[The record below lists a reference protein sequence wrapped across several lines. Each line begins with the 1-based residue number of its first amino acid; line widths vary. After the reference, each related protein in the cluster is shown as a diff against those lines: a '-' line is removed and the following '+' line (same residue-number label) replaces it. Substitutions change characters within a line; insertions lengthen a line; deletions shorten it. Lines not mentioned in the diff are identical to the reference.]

1 MNICLQAPEI
11 LQLICDQLPCEYRD
25 RKDVLAVALS
35 CRALLE
41 PALNRLWYTLPSFK
55 PIMTT
60 LPAGLWNVEKK
71 GGPNVFSKWMIVGLR
86 RAITPTD
93 LDRYMGFYAH
103 RIREVRLWN
112 LRMIWTPEA
121 WHGLQM
127 ATNWKH
133 GALSPSALKV
143 SWALTKETNFTLP
156 ADMLDPSFPFF
167 SLFLGPRT
175 TSISFDYNSE
185 VPVHATSI
193 GSAKNIPSALKELR
207 LNNINRTASGLLF
220 LGNHIRSSSW
230 DRLETLKIPNI
241 PPGTLAQLS
250 TLPCLATLE
259 VWSLSGIPLLHRYF
273 KRDLAASPAHL
284 STISSNAFRPLK
296 VLRIR
301 GVKTS
306 DFEALLQQLPPCNQ
320 IHTLKCTLDSIPS
333 SRNMKAL
340 LVSIRLHCNPASL
353 RKVGIHVFIADVVPQ
368 EEGVKAQVNAGID
381 LGPLLD
387 FAKLETLS
395 LNLSTTGVNLDPN
408 DIDHIVESFPSLVKL
423 KIDAETFDS
432 RVPCIDHNHVLQL
445 LYGLKDLRKLG
456 LRFNATN
463 ITGREEIPGGSS
475 EDEEDEDD
483 DRGDGEDDDEN
494 EEGGDEEEEEEEGGE
509 EKEEGEEGEEEEEEG
524 DDDVE
529 EEGEDQE
536 EEDDEDETETEDK
549 SKKPAPLKTFWV
561 GDSPIYSPKAVA
573 SFFKKHCPKL
583 SVGSSL
589 HTIYFDD
596 DPPETMPV
604 MVYKRRWEAVS
615 SYMD

>member
-1 MNICLQAPEI
+1 
-11 LQLICDQLPCEYRD
+11 
-25 RKDVLAVALS
+25 
-35 CRALLE
+35 
-41 PALNRLWYTLPSFK
+41 
-55 PIMTT
+55 
-60 LPAGLWNVEKK
+60 
-71 GGPNVFSKWMIVGLR
+71 
-86 RAITPTD
+86 
-93 LDRYMGFYAH
+93 MGFYAH

-133 GALSPSALKV
+133 GALSPSASKV
-143 SWALTKETNFTLP
+143 FWALTNVTNFTIP
-156 ADMLDPSFPFF
+156 ADILNPSFPFF
-167 SLFLGPRT
+167 SLFLGPKT
-175 TSISFDYNSE
+175 TSISFDYDSE
-185 VPVHATSI
+185 VPVHAASI

-230 DRLETLKIPNI
+230 DCLETLEIPNI

-259 VWSLSGIPLLHRYF
+259 VWSLSGIPLLHKYST
-273 KRDLAASPAHL
+273 RDLAAPPAHL
-284 STISSNAFRPLK
+284 SAISSDAFRPLK
-296 VLRIR
+296 ALRIR
-301 GVKTS
+301 YAKTS
-306 DFEALLQQLPPCNQ
+306 DFEALLQRLPPCNQ
-320 IHTLKCTLDSIPS
+320 VHTLKCTLDSIPS
-333 SRNMKAL
+333 SRNMSAL
-340 LVSIRLHCNPASL
+340 LLSIRLHCNPESL
-353 RKVGIHVFIADVVPQ
+353 RKVGIHVFIANVVPQ

-408 DIDHIVESFPSLVKL
+408 DIDNIVESFPNLVKL

-432 RVPCIDHNHVLQL
+432 RVPRIDHNHVLQL

-463 ITGREEIPGGSS
+463 ITGREEIPEGSS
-475 EDEEDEDD
+475 EDEEEQDD
-483 DRGDGEDDDEN
+483 DMGDGEDDDEN
-494 EEGGDEEEEEEEGGE
+494 EEGGAEEE
-509 EKEEGEEGEEEEEEG
+509 EEGEEGEEEEEEG

-536 EEDDEDETETEDK
+536 EDDDEDETETETEDK
-549 SKKPAPLKTFWV
+549 SKKPASLKTFWV